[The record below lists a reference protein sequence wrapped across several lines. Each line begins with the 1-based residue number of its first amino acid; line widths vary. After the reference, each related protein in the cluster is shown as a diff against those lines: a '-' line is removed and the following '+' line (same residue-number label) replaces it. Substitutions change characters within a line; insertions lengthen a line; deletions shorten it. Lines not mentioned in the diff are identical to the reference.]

1 MVQRFKFIVPLVLFI
16 CTLGFTFNN
25 KHDYALVSFFLMFA
39 FIGLLVFD
47 RNNITDED
55 GSAFSTTISK
65 TPYNVYYGDELNF
78 NDEMII
84 QILNKHFPYFVALN
98 PPQKSRFLKRLNAF
112 MRLKTFKIHD
122 NQGFKEMP
130 VLVSAAAVQLSFGFE
145 NYLLPQFE
153 FIHVYPQEF
162 VHKHAAFSLLEG
174 NVSGQSINISWKHFL
189 EGYQYPNDGQNVG
202 LHEMAHAYYYQNFVC
217 SGNIETNFVSSFPH
231 FSETANKVF
240 ELEKAPGNDLYSDYA
255 MKNFQEFWAE
265 SIEIFFEKP
274 ADMNNAYP
282 DLYTGLKSL
291 LNQDP
296 LNYAG
301 SMIR

>member
-1 MVQRFKFIVPLVLFI
+1 MGQRFKFIVPLALFA

-25 KHDYALVSFFLMFA
+25 KYDDALISFFLMFA
-39 FIGLLVFD
+39 FILLLVFD

-55 GSAFSTTISK
+55 GSAFNTTISK
-65 TPYNVYYGDELNF
+65 TPYNVFYGDELDF
-78 NDEMII
+78 SDEMII

-98 PPQKSRFLKRLNAF
+98 PPQKNRFLKRLKAF
-112 MRLKTFKIHD
+112 IDRKTFKIHD
-122 NQGFKEMP
+122 NKGFKEMP
-130 VLVSAAAVQLSFGFE
+130 VLISAAAIQLSFGFE

-162 VHKHAAFSLLEG
+162 VHAHAAFSLLEG
-174 NVSGQSINISWKHFL
+174 NVSGQSINMSWKHFL

-217 SGNIETNFVSSFPH
+217 NENIENNFVSTFPH

-240 ELEKAPGNDLYSDYA
+240 ELEKIPGNDLYSDYA
-255 MKNFQEFWAE
+255 MKSFQEFWAE

-274 ADMNNAYP
+274 SAMNNAYP

-291 LNQDP
+291 LCQDP
-296 LNYAG
+296 LNYTG
-301 SMIR
+301 SMSR